1 MIVFVS
7 VLVLVVVFSIVI
19 VIVLVVVVLSQV
31 WWRAAGGR
39 GKWEVSG
46 FQAVT
51 VTQWTPR

>member
-7 VLVLVVVFSIVI
+7 VFVVVYPIVI

-31 WWRAAGGR
+31 WRRAAGGR